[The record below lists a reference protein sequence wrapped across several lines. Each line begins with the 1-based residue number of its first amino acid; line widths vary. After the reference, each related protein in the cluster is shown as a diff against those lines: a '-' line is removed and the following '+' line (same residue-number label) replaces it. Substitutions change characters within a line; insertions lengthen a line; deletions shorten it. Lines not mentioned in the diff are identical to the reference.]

1 MATILDDKK
10 NDKKAEALEMN
21 EESEAHELTDLEKS
35 KVSYSFAKDKG
46 VVIASLKPNIAHVV
60 CKKGTDISIFS
71 ELRRHVARPIEIEEV
86 DDKKFNEILV
96 KSYESDNSETQQMMR
111 SIEDDLDLNLL
122 SQELPSTQDLL
133 ASENDAP
140 IIKLINGILSCGIK
154 RNASDI
160 HMEVYEKKLIVRY
173 RIDGVLTI
181 VLEPP
186 RALASIIISRIK
198 VMAKLDIAEKR
209 IPQDGRIALF
219 IAGHEVDIRVS
230 TLPTQHGERI
240 VMRILDKKSEKFD
253 LISLGMSDSALKK
266 LNKLIKNPYGIILVT
281 GPTGSGKST
290 SLYAML
296 TVLNTEDRNILTVE
310 DPIEYYLPGVGQT
323 QVNTKVNMTF
333 AKGLRA
339 ILRQDPDIVMVGE
352 IRDLET
358 VETSIQASLTGHLV
372 LSTLHTNTAI
382 GAITRLRDMGVESF
396 LLSSTM
402 IGVLAQRLVRILCND
417 CKKKIKALKDEK
429 DFLGFN
435 EDKELEIYKPVGC
448 DKCNKTGFK
457 GRTGIYDLVAI
468 DEKLRSMITSNDSE
482 MMMEKYIRKT
492 TPTMRED
499 GVRKVLLGIT
509 TIEEVM
515 RVTTEE
521 L

>member
-1 MATILDDKK
+1 MATILDDENNKI
-10 NDKKAEALEMN
+10 AESN
-21 EESEAHELTDLEKS
+21 EPTDLEKS
-35 KVSYSFAKDKG
+35 RVSYSYAKEKG
-46 VVIASLKPNIAHVV
+46 VVVSSLKPNVAHIV
-60 CKKGTDISIFS
+60 CKKGIDISIIS
-71 ELRRHVARPIEIEEV
+71 ELRRHVARTLKIEEV
-86 DDKKFNEILV
+86 DDKKFNEMLV
-96 KSYESDNSETQQMMR
+96 QSYESDHSETQQMMR
-111 SIEDDLDLNLL
+111 NIEEDLDLDLDLL

-140 IIKLINGILSCGIK
+140 IIKLINGILSSAIK

-160 HMEVYEKKLIVRY
+160 HMEVYEKKLVVRY

-186 RALASIIISRIK
+186 RALAPIIISRIK

-209 IPQDGRIALF
+209 VPQDGRIALF

-253 LISLGMSDSALKK
+253 LTSLGMSDISLEK
-266 LNKLIKNPYGIILVT
+266 LNKLIKNPHGILLVT

-296 TVLNTEDRNILTVE
+296 SVLNTEDRNILTVE

-323 QVNTKVNMTF
+323 QVNPKVNMTF

-382 GAITRLRDMGVESF
+382 GAVTRLRDMGVESF
-396 LLSSTM
+396 LLSSTI
-402 IGVLAQRLVRILCND
+402 IGVLAQRLVRVLCD
-417 CKKKIKALKDEK
+417 HCKKKTKALEDEK
-429 DFLGFN
+429 KYLGMSL
-435 EDKELEIYKPVGC
+435 DKDIKLFKPIGC

-457 GRTGIYDLVAI
+457 GRTGIYDLIAI
-468 DEKLRSMITSNDSE
+468 DEKLRSMITANDSE
-482 MMMEKYIRKT
+482 MNMEKYIRNT

-499 GVRKVLLGIT
+499 GIRKVLSGVT

-521 L
+521 S

>member
-1 MATILDDKK
+1 MAILDNEKDKLENIVESSINVNNEK
-10 NDKKAEALEMN
+10 LIDNDQIESKKI
-21 EESEAHELTDLEKS
+21 SI
-35 KVSYSFAKDKG
+35 SYSYAKDKG
-46 VVIASLKPNIAHVV
+46 VVITELTHNLAKVV
-60 CKKGTDISIFS
+60 CKEDIDIGILS
-71 ELRRHVARPIEIEEV
+71 ELRRHLGRPIDIKKV
-86 DDKKFNEILV
+86 DAKAFNEALV
-96 KSYESDNSETQQMMR
+96 KSYESDNSETQQMME
-111 SIEDDLDLNLL
+111 SIEEDLDLDLL

-140 IIKLINGILSCGIK
+140 IIRLINGILTCGIK

-173 RIDGVLTI
+173 RIDGVLS
-181 VLEPP
+181 VALEPP
-186 RALASIIISRIK
+186 RALAPIIISRIK
-198 VMAKLDIAEKR
+198 VMSKLDIAEKR

-219 IAGHEVDIRVS
+219 IAGHDVDIRVS
-230 TLPTQHGERI
+230 TLPTHYGERI

-253 LISLGMSDSALKK
+253 LTSLGMSDKSLNK
-266 LNKLIKNPYGIILVT
+266 LNKLLSTPYGVLLVT

-296 TVLNTEDRNILTVE
+296 SVLNTDERNILTVE

-323 QVNTKVNMTF
+323 QVNPKVNMTF

-352 IRDLET
+352 IRDVET
-358 VETSIQASLTGHLV
+358 VEVSIQASLTGHLV
-372 LSTLHTNTAI
+372 FSTLI

-396 LLSSTM
+396 LLASTM
-402 IGVLAQRLVRILCND
+402 IGVLAQRLVRVLCEG
-417 CKKKIKALKDEK
+417 CKQKIKASNEEKLFLNLKIEDEL
-429 DFLGFN
+429 D
-435 EDKELEIYKPVGC
+435 IYKSVGC
-448 DKCNKTGFK
+448 EACNQSGYK
-457 GRTGIYDLVAI
+457 GRTGIYDLVSI
-468 DEKLRSMITSNDSE
+468 DEPLKSMIISNESE
-482 MMMEKYIRKT
+482 SKMEKYIRET
-492 TPTMRED
+492 TPTMRDD
-499 GVRKVLLGIT
+499 GIRKILLGFT